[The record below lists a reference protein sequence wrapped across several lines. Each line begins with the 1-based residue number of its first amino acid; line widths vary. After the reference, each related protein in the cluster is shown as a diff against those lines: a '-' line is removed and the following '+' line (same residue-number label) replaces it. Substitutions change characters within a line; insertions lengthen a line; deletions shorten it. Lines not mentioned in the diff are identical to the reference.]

1 MLAQPLLP
9 AAAPQRSAWAGTVQ
23 LLWRSA
29 RPRSTSEVLSAAAVL
44 VLLVLSKL
52 LNLTLPLVLRLV
64 VNALSAPA
72 GGQPVAATAPLVLL
86 YCGLT
91 ICSDGCS
98 QLQSALWGRLSFRIT
113 QRVSLRLFEHL
124 HALSLRW
131 HLNRK
136 TGEVLAVMN
145 QGVGAVA
152 TLLQVATFSI
162 SATLLEL
169 VLTSAVFAKIGVP
182 AISLCVVGGA
192 ALYTWYTVALTTMR
206 VGQRREVNGASKR
219 AQDVVVDS
227 LLNFETV
234 KLFASEAT
242 EARRYGGFTTAL
254 SELQVKAQDSLSLL
268 NWGQTGAMQLGM
280 LGGLLVA
287 CGATAGGGMSV
298 GDFVMIQLYITQLFR
313 PLSNLGGNYRQLTQS
328 LTDVEKMAEL
338 LETAVEVVDVPGAA
352 DLRAVASTCPREQR
366 DVVFEAVSFRYAGPS
381 SPGVS
386 SLSLRIRPG
395 GSVALVGPSG
405 SGKSTSTRLLC
416 RLLEVHAGRVLVS
429 GVDVRSVT
437 QHSLRSVVSCVSQDT
452 VLFNASVRTNLV
464 YGAPDATD
472 AQIQAA
478 CALARVDS
486 YLARLEKGL
495 DTAVGERGLRLS
507 GGEKQRLGIARALL
521 REPSVLVLDEA
532 TSALDTETEREVQD
546 ALDAAAAGRC
556 TLAIAH
562 RLSTIV
568 NVDEILVLK
577 GGVAAERGTH
587 EALLEAGGLYASMWS
602 KQANLER
609 SKAASGEG
617 RLTCHECKCCNEECC
632 KGCGG

>member
-1 MLAQPLLP
+1 MLDQPLLP
-9 AAAPQRSAWAGTVQ
+9 VTPPRSAWHRTLQ
-23 LLWRSA
+23 LLWGSA
-29 RPRSTSEVLSAAAVL
+29 KPRSRSEILTAAAVL
-44 VLLVLSKL
+44 ALLLLSKL
-52 LNLTLPLVLRLV
+52 LNLALPLLLRLV
-64 VNALSAPA
+64 LDALSADEA
-72 GGQPVAATAPLVLL
+72 LSATAPLVLL
-86 YCGLT
+86 YCGLHV
-91 ICSDGCS
+91 CSDGCT

-113 QRVSLRLFEHL
+113 QRVSCRLFEHL

-136 TGEVLAVMN
+136 TGEVLAAMN

-152 TLLQVATFSI
+152 ALLQVATFSI
-162 SATLLEL
+162 SATMLEL
-169 VLTSAVFAKIGVP
+169 LLTSAVFAKIGVP

-192 ALYTWYTVALTTMR
+192 ALYTWYTVALTTVR
-206 VGQRREVNGASKR
+206 LGQRRAVNEASKR

-234 KLFASEAT
+234 KLFAAEAA
-242 EARRYGGFTTAL
+242 EARRYGDAAAAL
-254 SELQVKAQDSLSLL
+254 SGLQAKAQASLSLL
-268 NWGQTGAMQLGM
+268 NFGQTAAMQVGM

-287 CGATAGGGMSV
+287 CAAKAEGKMSV
-298 GDFVMIQLYITQLFR
+298 GDFVMVQLYITQLFR

-338 LETAVEVVDVPGAA
+338 LAVPAEVEDLPGAA
-352 DLRAVASTCPREQR
+352 DLRAVVAACPPEQR
-366 DVVFEAVSFRYAGPS
+366 DVAFESVCFRYAGPD
-381 SPGVS
+381 SPGVA

-416 RLLEVHAGRVLVS
+416 RLLEAQAGRIAVC
-429 GVDVRSVT
+429 GRDVRSVT
-437 QHSLRSVVSCVSQDT
+437 QHSLRSVVSCVSQET
-452 VLFNASVRTNLV
+452 VLFNASVRMNLV
-464 YGAPDATD
+464 YGAPDASD
-472 AQIQAA
+472 SEIEAA

-495 DTAVGERGLRLS
+495 ETAVGERGLRLS

-521 REPSVLVLDEA
+521 RGPAVLVLDEA

-546 ALDAAAAGRC
+546 ALDAAAHGRC

-568 NVDEILVLK
+568 NVDEILMLK
-577 GGVAAERGTH
+577 GGEVVERGPH
-587 EALLEAGGLYASMWS
+587 KALLELPGGLYASMWS
-602 KQANLER
+602 RQANLER
-609 SKAASGEG
+609 SRAASGGG
-617 RLTCHECKCCNEECC
+617 RLSCKDCKCCNEECC
-632 KGCGG
+632 KGCGA